1 LEEID
6 LAGYPQGSIIGIPE
20 LFLGEPKQILKQ
32 RVVEV
37 IGFHL
42 KLTDNVVFTNNIHA
56 YATFGDSV

>member
-20 LFLGEPKQILKQ
+20 LFLGEPKQVLKQ

-42 KLTDNVVFTNNIHA
+42 KLADDVFTNVHA
-56 YATFGDSV
+56 YVTFWDSV